1 MSSQITL
8 PIDGTYFATLEN
20 FVVGENAELL
30 NSLRAQC
37 SGFRGVWI
45 SGLVS
50 SGRSHLL
57 AAYRAHVAQQA
68 RTAYLVSCGAV
79 DRAEP
84 QVWWSVQQQQAL
96 KAAQSQGAVVI
107 IDDIGVLQNLGIA
120 EEGLMSIY
128 QSLHAAGGE
137 LLISHTTSALG
148 VEFALADLNSRMRGL
163 EHFALVP
170 LNDADKAQV
179 LTARAQAKGYE
190 LTEAVLDYWLRR
202 GPRDLATL
210 VADLQRLDQA
220 TLVHQRLLT
229 VPLLKEVLG
238 Y

>member
-1 MSSQITL
+1 MSGQITL
-8 PIDGTYFATLEN
+8 AIDGTYSATLEN

-30 NSLRAQC
+30 NSLRAQR

-45 SGLVS
+45 SGLAS

-68 RTAYLVSCGAV
+68 RAAISSPAALLTAPSRKFGVT
-79 DRAEP
+79 
-84 QVWWSVQQQQAL
+84 QQQQGAQGGSESG
-96 KAAQSQGAVVI
+96 AAVI

-128 QSLHAAGGE
+128 QSRTQQVV

-202 GPRDLATL
+202 GPETWQRWLPICSDLTRQL
-210 VADLQRLDQA
+210 
-220 TLVHQRLLT
+220 
-229 VPLLKEVLG
+229 
-238 Y
+238 

>member
-1 MSSQITL
+1 
-8 PIDGTYFATLEN
+8 
-20 FVVGENAELL
+20 
-30 NSLRAQC
+30 
-37 SGFRGVWI
+37 
-45 SGLVS
+45 
-50 SGRSHLL
+50 
-57 AAYRAHVAQQA
+57 
-68 RTAYLVSCGAV
+68 
-79 DRAEP
+79 AEP
-84 QVWWSVQQQQAL
+84 QVWWSAQQQQAL
-96 KAAQSQGAVVI
+96 KAAQSQGAAVI